1 MIKFNYCG
9 THIKDEEYMNKMS
22 SNGWNA
28 KSLVEGF
35 WTFEKGKSNEYTYRV
50 YYFRGMT
57 KEAIKKKIKDLEKE
71 EIEFV
76 HKYSFW
82 GIFKSKKDFQLY
94 NENEQLEV
102 SNKIRKPMLAATIIC
117 PIIIIICIILSRT
130 ISKIFIPITVLISI
144 YYLICLYLMVEYTK
158 LINSLR
164 KSNNKEV

>member
-22 SNGWNA
+22 SNGWNT

-35 WTFEKGKSNEYTYRV
+35 WSFEKGESNEYTYRV

-57 KEAIKKKIKDLEKE
+57 KEEIKKKIKDLEKE
-71 EIEFV
+71 EIKFV
-76 HKYSFW
+76 HRYSFW

-102 SNKIRKPMLAATIIC
+102 CNKIRKPMLVATIIC
-117 PIIIIICIILSRT
+117 PIIIIICIILSIT

-144 YYLICLYLMVEYTK
+144 YYLICLYLMIEYTK
-158 LINSLR
+158 LINLLR
-164 KSNNKEV
+164 KNQ